1 MALTVV
7 YHAALL
13 LFAVSSVAGM
23 WALRDPAPSR
33 VKTLRA
39 IVGAAAA
46 AVLLFLALDTA
57 ARGGAPLAGLFR
69 SLLGVTFLF
78 AAGGLAADIFL
89 RIPALSLAASLTGVA
104 SLAGALALAPS
115 PGSARTDLFANHWI
129 GLHVACM
136 LVAYAAFV
144 LGALAGALYLFAA
157 TSLKRKRRLDLV
169 ESLPSLETLDLLER
183 RSVLTGFILLT
194 VGLVVGYLVRRDETA
209 RATEWRMDPKVV
221 WTGVTWVAYL
231 VVIAARRLPRLRGRR
246 GAWLA
251 VLGLFFVLFTYF
263 GVRTG
268 FHVYDAEPPRTPAP
282 HGGP

>member
-1 MALTVV
+1 MAQMIV
-7 YHAALL
+7 YHTALL

-23 WALRDPAPSR
+23 WALRDPVPSR
-33 VKTLRA
+33 VRTLRG

-46 AVLLFLALDTA
+46 AVLLFLVLDTA
-57 ARGGAPLAGLFR
+57 VRGGAPLTGLFR
-69 SLLGVTFLF
+69 SMLGVTFLF

-104 SLAGALALAPS
+104 SLAGALALGPL
-115 PGSARTDLFANHWI
+115 PGPARTDLFASHWI
-129 GLHVACM
+129 GLHVASM

-183 RSVLTGFILLT
+183 RSILTGFILLT

-209 RATEWRMDPKVV
+209 RSTEWRMDPKVV
-221 WTGVTWVAYL
+221 WTGVTWAAYL
-231 VVIAARRLPRLRGRR
+231 LVSAARRLPRLRGRR
-246 GAWLA
+246 GAWLT
-251 VLGLFFVLFTYF
+251 VLGLFFVLFPYF

-268 FHVYDAEPPRTPAP
+268 FHVYDAGPSRPPAP
-282 HGGP
+282 EGGP